1 MSGPGSG
8 VTRLG
13 LAVGPDSQE
22 PVPLACEAMSA
33 DSTHAAE
40 PAPFAAAAPTSTPH
54 ASAAAPAAPEPPA
67 AAPDFQALRACW
79 HPVGFASGFADEP
92 VRVVLLGEPI
102 VIWRDSAG
110 APHALRDLC
119 IHRGTAL
126 SLGRVVGDRLMCPYH
141 GWQYGAD
148 GICALIPQL
157 ADPTRI
163 PGKARVARIAVARRS
178 A

>member
-1 MSGPGSG
+1 
-8 VTRLG
+8 
-13 LAVGPDSQE
+13 
-22 PVPLACEAMSA
+22 MSA
-33 DSTHAAE
+33 DLTDAA
-40 PAPFAAAAPTSTPH
+40 T
-54 ASAAAPAAPEPPA
+54 PA
-67 AAPDFQALRACW
+67 AAESEPPSAVPDFEALRACW
-79 HPVGFASGFADEP
+79 HPVGFASQFADGP

-119 IHRGTAL
+119 VHRGTAL

-141 GWQYGAD
+141 GWQYRAD

-163 PGKARVARIAVARRS
+163 PGKARVDAYRCREAVGLIGVARDGPGGEG
-178 A
+178 